1 MKSKSLPSSSPAQRL
16 IQFAGELTT
25 ASVPTTIMEQA
36 KWCLLDG
43 VGCALF
49 GSTQPWGRIMMEEI
63 VAEHARGPCTILGN
77 EKTVPAPA
85 AALCNGTALHGFE
98 LDDLIPAAIV
108 HPGCVILPAALAAA
122 EAADASGDRLLRGIV
137 AGYEATARLSA
148 ALGLAPSHRGF
159 HKTAVV
165 GPVAAAI
172 AAGVVN
178 GLSAAQS
185 SAAVGLACS
194 SASGIKS
201 FATGGGGMVKR
212 MHAGRAA
219 EAGVRMS
226 QLARR
231 GFTGPETAIDGRYG
245 LLEAFGGESA
255 RSQCLTDGLGE
266 EWALN
271 DVWVKVYPIC
281 GWIQGVVQL
290 LLAMRGAKPLTE
302 NRIKKVRVGTS
313 KFAVTN
319 NGNSSPS
326 DTMQAQYSIPYC
338 AALALTGNPSDP
350 ASFALEAI
358 NDPGWRPIAERV
370 ELYVDPQS
378 EAVYPAHFGCHVT
391 LHLDTGEVRE
401 DSLLD
406 AHGTAADPCSQN
418 ERIAK
423 FRRLASAVLSTRAV
437 SAFLQKFELLEQ
449 MNSTREFTAILRQH

>member
-1 MKSKSLPSSSPAQRL
+1 
-16 IQFAGELTT
+16 LT
-25 ASVPTTIMEQA
+25 V
-36 KWCLLDG
+36 
-43 VGCALF
+43 
-49 GSTQPWGRIMMEEI
+49 
-63 VAEHARGPCTILGN
+63 LG
-77 EKTVPAPA
+77 
-85 AALCNGTALHGFE
+85 
-98 LDDLIPAAIV
+98 
-108 HPGCVILPAALAAA
+108 PGCVIVPAVLAAA
-122 EAADASGDRLLRGIV
+122 EAADATGDRLLRGIV

-178 GLSAAQS
+178 GLPAAQI

-226 QLARR
+226 QLATR
-231 GFTGPETAIDGRYG
+231 GFTGPDTAIDGRYG

-255 RSQCLTDGLGE
+255 RPQCLTDGLGE
-266 EWALN
+266 VWAVN

-290 LLAMRGAKPLTE
+290 LLAMRGAEPHTGT
-302 NRIKKVRVGTS
+302 RIKKVRVGTS

-338 AALALTGNPSDP
+338 VALALTGNPGDP
-350 ASFALEAI
+350 ASFAPEAI
-358 NDPGWRPIAERV
+358 NDPGWRAIAERV
-370 ELYVDPQS
+370 ELFVDPQS
-378 EAVYPAHFGCHVT
+378 EAVYPEHFGCRVT
-391 LHLDTGEVRE
+391 LHLDTGEIRE
-401 DSLLD
+401 GSLLD
-406 AHGTAADPCSQN
+406 AHGTAADPCSRN

-423 FRRLASAVLSTRAV
+423 FRRLASAVLSARATN
-437 SAFLQKFELLEQ
+437 SFLERFELLEQ
-449 MNSTREFTAILRQH
+449 MDSTRELTAVLREH